1 MVERPLQARLEEAVI
16 EEMQHRLGGET
27 AEAWE
32 LIDLQGPYTIAR
44 QDPNLGPYQ
53 VRYQARFFDTF
64 AATSVDISV
73 NYDPDTGLFGIIKF
87 AGGRAPRS

>member
-1 MVERPLQARLEEAVI
+1 MVERSLRERLEEAVI
-16 EEMQHRLGGET
+16 EEMRHRLGGET

-32 LIDLQGPYTIAR
+32 LIDLQGPFTIANR
-44 QDPNLGPYQ
+44 DSNLGSHQ

-87 AGGRAPRS
+87 ASGRAPMP